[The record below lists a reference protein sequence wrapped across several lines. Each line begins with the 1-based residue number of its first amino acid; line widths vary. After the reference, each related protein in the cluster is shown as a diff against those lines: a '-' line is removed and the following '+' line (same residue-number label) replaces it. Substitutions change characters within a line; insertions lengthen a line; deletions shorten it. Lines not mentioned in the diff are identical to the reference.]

1 MTSEEKGWVRLHLT
15 PGLGRAALLRL
26 LRAFG
31 SAEAILEAHPASW
44 SKRAGLRSSLPE
56 AVPSAAAP
64 ELADALSSL
73 ERAGARIISLS
84 DDRYP
89 TLLRAIH
96 DPPALLYVRGELPET
111 EALAVVG
118 ARRATTAGR
127 RLTEEIC
134 AEVGSRRI
142 TVVSG
147 LARGIDTAAHRGAL
161 EGGGK
166 TVAILGCGIDRVY
179 PPENLRLFHNIEE
192 NGAIISEYPPG
203 TPPLPGHFPGR
214 NRIISGMC
222 RGVLVVEAAEGS
234 GSLITADFAL
244 EQGREV
250 FAVPGQVR
258 APTAG
263 GVNGLLKDG
272 ARLVTEARDIMEV
285 LWPDIPSI
293 AVRRHEETLAATL
306 SGDALTLFQHLG
318 QEPLHIDE
326 LARKCGLTPMEV
338 SAILLTLEL
347 QGGAEQLPGMRFVR
361 RKP

>member
-1 MTSEEKGWVRLHLT
+1 M
-15 PGLGRAALLRL
+15 
-26 LRAFG
+26 
-31 SAEAILEAHPASW
+31 
-44 SKRAGLRSSLPE
+44 
-56 AVPSAAAP
+56 
-64 ELADALSSL
+64 
-73 ERAGARIISLS
+73 
-84 DDRYP
+84 
-89 TLLRAIH
+89 
-96 DPPALLYVRGELPET
+96 
-111 EALAVVG
+111 
-118 ARRATTAGR
+118 
-127 RLTEEIC
+127 
-134 AEVGSRRI
+134 
-142 TVVSG
+142 VSG

-161 EGGGK
+161 AGGGK

-192 NGAIISEYPPG
+192 NGAIVSEYPPG

-285 LWPDIPSI
+285 LWPDIPSV

-306 SGDALTLFQHLG
+306 SGDALTLFLHLG

-347 QGGAEQLPGMRFVR
+347 QGGAEQLPGMRFIR